1 MSDSTSKVVETDSP
15 AGDPTD
21 NDTTVEETTTT
32 EPTTGNE
39 GGATTTDDD
48 DPVIKVSEAR
58 KLRRENQQLRQANQ
72 EAIAKAAEEAADK
85 AREEARAAAE
95 QQQREFTERL
105 GKELGI
111 LPAEDKTEVDPAEV
125 VAQAKAKAD
134 DAEARATAQ
143 TKAAAE
149 ARRDLALYRA
159 ADDTDADAVALLDS
173 LTFRTTI
180 AAIDPDATD
189 LEDQLK
195 TAIENAIAEHPRLR
209 KPKKDGPARSGAD
222 LSAGNGDPTAGE
234 PKATD
239 IDSLRV
245 SRRKRRDAR

>member
-1 MSDSTSKVVETDSP
+1 MSDSTSTVVETDSP

-21 NDTTVEETTTT
+21 NGTTVEETTTT
-32 EPTTGNE
+32 EPVTGNDTD
-39 GGATTTDDD
+39 APTTDD

-85 AREEARAAAE
+85 AREEARAAAD

-111 LPAEDKTEVDPAEV
+111 LPAEDKTDVDPAEV

-173 LTFRTTI
+173 VTFRTTI

-195 TAIENAIAEHPRLR
+195 TAIENAIADHPRLR